1 KPYDVFVV
9 AALLLL
15 YNLCPGYFS
24 VSSDGDIRDWQPVLD
39 YVSQVFP
46 YLILT
51 LPEGIGLPEAG

>member
-1 KPYDVFVV
+1 M
-9 AALLLL
+9 

-39 YVSQVFP
+39 YVSKAFP

-51 LPEGIGLPEAG
+51 LPEGIGLPEVG